1 MPAMLKDNMEAIN
14 RYFMQQVTVKTAA
27 AEKVKQEWMQ
37 YWKDTK
43 RDWTWY
49 SQEEYDKARNLRNKF
64 DLANAVTA
72 EAKVAVAA
80 HQAAGQGSTEEQRGE
95 TRRSGTSGMFL
106 EEEEPLIPT
115 AWKAGAIIGVSLIT
129 IGVFA
134 KQLLKLTPYG
144 KLARFLP

>member
-1 MPAMLKDNMEAIN
+1 MSVMLKDNMEAIN
-14 RYFMQQVTVKTAA
+14 RYFMEQITVKTSA

-49 SQEEYDKARNLRNKF
+49 SQDEYDKARNLKHKF
-64 DLANAVTA
+64 DTANAVTTA
-72 EAKVAVAA
+72 ERNAA
-80 HQAAGQGSTEEQRGE
+80 TAQRTTGLTSEQLRGE
-95 TRRSGTSGMFL
+95 TKRSGTSGMYL

-115 AWKAGAIIGVSLIT
+115 KYKVIGAVGIGLLTV
-129 IGVFA
+129 GVFA
-134 KQLLKLTPYG
+134 KKILGMTPYG